1 MTDRRQLPR
10 RTNGSAIASAR
21 ISRGM
26 TQAQLGAAIG
36 TSGSQVANWE
46 TGFRR
51 PKLDALL
58 RIADALN
65 VPLDDLINK

>member
-21 ISRGM
+21 IARGM

-36 TSGSQVANWE
+36 VSGTQMSNWE
-46 TGFRR
+46 RGDRR
-51 PKLDALL
+51 PKLDALR
-58 RIADALN
+58 RIADALS
-65 VPLDDLINK
+65 VPLDDLLN